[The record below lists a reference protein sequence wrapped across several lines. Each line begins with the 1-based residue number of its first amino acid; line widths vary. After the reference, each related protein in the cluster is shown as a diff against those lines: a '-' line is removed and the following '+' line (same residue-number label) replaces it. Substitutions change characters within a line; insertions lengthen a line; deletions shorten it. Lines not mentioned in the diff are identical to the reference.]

1 MLGLGLFIA
10 NNVQT
15 TDCIIMINPNVEL
28 GSFITNRVQIKANK
42 DQTHAI
48 IPCIVRIEPT

>member
-42 DQTHAI
+42 DRTHAI